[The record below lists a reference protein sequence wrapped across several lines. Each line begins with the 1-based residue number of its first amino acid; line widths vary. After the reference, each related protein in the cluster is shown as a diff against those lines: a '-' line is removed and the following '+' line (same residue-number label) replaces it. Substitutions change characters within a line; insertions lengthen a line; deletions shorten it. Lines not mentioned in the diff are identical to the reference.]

1 MNHTSLRG
9 VVGGLHLG
17 EVDNVTGHGGRSD
30 KATVSKVGELV
41 AISIS
46 ALFLLAPPVVGG
58 VFGTV
63 EGTVEINADY
73 ITVVLERTVDHG
85 TLSPGNTGIGNED
98 VETAIE
104 VLDDLIHCF
113 LDGLRVGNFDL
124 VSLG

>member
-58 VFGTV
+58 VFGAV
-63 EGTVEINADY
+63 ESTVEINA
-73 ITVVLERTVDHG
+73 TTSR
-85 TLSPGNTGIGNED
+85 
-98 VETAIE
+98 
-104 VLDDLIHCF
+104 
-113 LDGLRVGNFDL
+113 
-124 VSLG
+124 